1 MKKYDQLN
9 NVEKGK
15 LLFDLFPES
24 IPEAIKFIQAIA
36 NIICNDPQE
45 LKNNWENSFFT
56 VEFWHGLAT
65 DTKRRIE
72 KNGNTLHT
80 SGRRFAD
87 QLFDGYN
94 ALFTVHCLQQYAINE
109 ACTNKRF
116 AQAIEMLF

>member
-1 MKKYDQLN
+1 MKTYKQLN

-15 LLFDLFPES
+15 LLFDLFPEN
-24 IPEAIKFIQAIA
+24 IPAAIKFIEAIA
-36 NIICNDPQE
+36 NTICNDPAE
-45 LKNNWENSFFT
+45 LRNNWENQFFS

-65 DTKRRIE
+65 DTKRCIE
-72 KNGNTLHT
+72 ENDNTLHK